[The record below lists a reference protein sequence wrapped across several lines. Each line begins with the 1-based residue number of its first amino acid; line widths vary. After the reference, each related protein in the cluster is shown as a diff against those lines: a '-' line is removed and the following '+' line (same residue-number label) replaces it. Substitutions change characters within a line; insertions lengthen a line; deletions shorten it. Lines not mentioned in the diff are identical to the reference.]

1 MTQVAVLAQVDIDP
15 ACKEAFDAR
24 ARRHSA
30 DSQANE
36 EGCLMFQVNT
46 VDDDPNRYVMY
57 EIYADKD
64 AIETHMNSAHMK
76 AFRSDTAD
84 MVKDRV
90 ITILNVVTEL
100 RRT

>member
-1 MTQVAVLAQVDIDP
+1 MTQVAVLAQVDLDP
-15 ACKEAFDAR
+15 AQQDAFDAR

-46 VDDDPNRYVMY
+46 VEDNPNRYVMF
-57 EIYADKD
+57 EIYVDKA
-64 AIETHMNSAHMK
+64 AIETHMNSAHMT

-90 ITILNVVTEL
+90 ITFLDVVTEV
-100 RRT
+100 

>member
-1 MTQVAVLAQVDIDP
+1 MAQVAVIAQVDIDP
-15 ACKEAFDAR
+15 AHKEAFDAR

-46 VDDDPNRYVMY
+46 AEDDPNRYVMY
-57 EIYADKD
+57 EIYVDKD
-64 AIETHMNSAHMK
+64 AIDTHMKSAHMK

-84 MVKDRV
+84 MVKNRV
-90 ITILNVVTEL
+90 ITFLNVVTEI
-100 RRT
+100 